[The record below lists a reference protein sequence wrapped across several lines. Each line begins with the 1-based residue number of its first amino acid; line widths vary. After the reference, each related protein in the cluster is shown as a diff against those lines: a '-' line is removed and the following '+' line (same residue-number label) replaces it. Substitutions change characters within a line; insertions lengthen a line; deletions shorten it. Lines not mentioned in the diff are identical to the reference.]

1 MGQNK
6 NWYLCTA
13 FANEVNSENSS
24 SKAISLKYFEPSHTF
39 MSADSFHQLVKQRMF
54 QSKTVED
61 FQDFVRNVDSCGKSL
76 LMNFNVFFEIPKRVI
91 QAKYTCNKP
100 KLEDVQVVNFVRGS
114 AQMFRKTS
122 YTEENLKSFRKTVK
136 LLKFY
141 VHT

>member
-1 MGQNK
+1 M
-6 NWYLCTA
+6 CTA

-24 SKAISLKYFEPSHTF
+24 FKTISLKYFEPSHTF
-39 MSADSFHQLVKQRMF
+39 MSADSFHQQVKQRMF

-61 FQDFVRNVDSCGKSL
+61 FQDFVKNVDSCGKSL
-76 LMNFNVFFEIPKRVI
+76 LMNFNVFFEIPKRII

>member
-1 MGQNK
+1 
-6 NWYLCTA
+6 
-13 FANEVNSENSS
+13 
-24 SKAISLKYFEPSHTF
+24 
-39 MSADSFHQLVKQRMF
+39 MS
-54 QSKTVED
+54 
-61 FQDFVRNVDSCGKSL
+61 
-76 LMNFNVFFEIPKRVI
+76 FNDLFEISKGLI
-91 QAKYTCNKP
+91 QAKYTCSNP